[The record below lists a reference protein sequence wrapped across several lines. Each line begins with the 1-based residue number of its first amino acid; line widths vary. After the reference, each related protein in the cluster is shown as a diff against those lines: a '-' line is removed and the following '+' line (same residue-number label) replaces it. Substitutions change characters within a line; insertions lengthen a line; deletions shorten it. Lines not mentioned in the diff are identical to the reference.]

1 MTRSSNPANSTI
13 DRTMQS
19 LIAAGFERIDAE
31 LLHVRGDIREVRDG
45 LTKLSSS
52 MFEGVSGRAGDS
64 ITSRLQTVEQ
74 GIKML
79 QIWRDELAAESKE
92 RVREQTK
99 TKWILVSLAVPQL
112 LMFLVWILPM
122 VARALVQVPK

>member
-1 MTRSSNPANSTI
+1 MTRSNPANSTI

-31 LLHVRGDIREVRDG
+31 LLHVREDLREVRDG

-52 MFEGVSGRAGDS
+52 MFEGVGGRAGDS
-64 ITSRLQTVEQ
+64 ITSRLQSVEQ
-74 GIKML
+74 GIKIL
-79 QIWRDELAAESKE
+79 QIWRDELAAEKKE
-92 RVREQTK
+92 RQREQTK
-99 TKWILVSLAVPQL
+99 TKWILVSLAVPQM